1 LKTAALWAPV
11 VVLMAAIFSA
21 SSLSDPG
28 LPPGGLSDKGA
39 HIVAYAALGAA
50 LIRALASGQARSMT
64 VRRVLIAAVLATAY
78 GMTDELH
85 QGIVPGRTPELL
97 DLVADAAG
105 GLAGAILF
113 AGIAKALARLQVFRS
128 GPGRS
133 IP

>member
-1 LKTAALWAPV
+1 MKTAALWAPV
-11 VVLMAAIFSA
+11 VILMAAIFSA

-39 HIVAYAALGAA
+39 HVVAYAALGAA

-64 VRRVLIAAVLATAY
+64 VMRVLIAAVLATAY

-85 QGIVPGRTPELL
+85 QRFVPGRTPELL

-113 AGIAKALARLQVFRS
+113 AGIVKTLARLPVSRP
-128 GPGRS
+128 GPGTS

>member
-1 LKTAALWAPV
+1 MV
-11 VVLMAAIFSA
+11 AIFFA

-39 HIVAYAALGAA
+39 HVAAYAALGAA
-50 LIRALASGQARSMT
+50 LIRALASGQARLMT
-64 VRRVLIAAVLATAY
+64 VMRVLIAAGLATAY

-85 QGIVPGRTPELL
+85 QRFVPDRTPELL

-113 AGIAKALARLQVFRS
+113 AGIAKTLARFSVSRPGSGVSLQ
-128 GPGRS
+128 
-133 IP
+133 

>member
-1 LKTAALWAPV
+1 MKTAALWAPV
-11 VVLMAAIFSA
+11 VVLMVAIFFA

-39 HIVAYAALGAA
+39 HVVAYAALGAA
-50 LIRALASGQARSMT
+50 LIRALASGQARLMT
-64 VRRVLIAAVLATAY
+64 VMRVLIAAGLATAY

-85 QGIVPGRTPELL
+85 QRFVPDRTPELL

-113 AGIAKALARLQVFRS
+113 AGFAKTLARFSVSRPGSGVSLQ
-128 GPGRS
+128 
-133 IP
+133 